1 MHWKKITLLLVLVGV
16 VITGC
21 SPLVNRQ
28 QELISDVVLRQH
40 DLIADVVLQQDHLA
54 PVRSRVAC
62 EGFFREIFERIDD
75 GGYWSAT
82 YTRAGWVQRAGV
94 ISVNSV
100 ASSVSF
106 EGRPG
111 MAFISGDANYS
122 SSDGPE
128 VVTVTIRQAGSISE
142 HDSRAGGGQNLVD
155 LQCKV
160 VGETGWLVQGFYV
173 DPENSFDTEYRYQ
186 WATSFAFIPGTLN

>member
-1 MHWKKITLLLVLVGV
+1 MQWQTLTLFLVLVGV
-16 VITGC
+16 VTTGC

-28 QELISDVVLRQH
+28 QELISELALRQH
-40 DLIADVVLQQDHLA
+40 DLIADVVLSQNHLGPA
-54 PVRSRVAC
+54 RRDAC

-82 YTRAGWVQRAGV
+82 YARAGWIQQAGV

-111 MAFISGDANYS
+111 LAFISGGVNYS
-122 SSDGPE
+122 SPAGPAS
-128 VVTVTIRQAGSISE
+128 VSVIIGQSGSISE
-142 HDSRAGGGQNLVD
+142 YDSQAGGGQKLVD

-160 VGETGWLVQGFYV
+160 VGGTGWLVQGFYV
-173 DPENSFDTEYRYQ
+173 DPENAFDTEYGYQ
-186 WATSFAFIPGTLN
+186 WATSYAFIPGTLD